1 MKINPKLP
9 EWGTS
14 IFTIMSRMA
23 VENNAINLAQGFPD
37 WNCDNEL
44 LELVHHFQKKGFNQ
58 YAPMQ
63 GVLNLRKAISEKIE
77 KLYGRHYDFES
88 EITITAGA
96 TQALYT
102 SITSIVKQGDE
113 VIVFEPAYDSYVPD
127 ILSNGGIPVYVPL
140 NPVDYSYD
148 WDLVQTKITD
158 KTKAIIINSPHNPT
172 GSLITEDDIK
182 ELEKITKGTDI
193 LIVSDEVYE
202 HITFDGKKHFS
213 LAGSEEL
220 AKRTFVISSFG
231 KTYHTTGWKMG
242 YCATPEYLTK
252 EFRKMHQFIV
262 FSVNTPIQYAYAE
275 FMKQK
280 ERYLSLAK
288 FYENKRDVFINAI
301 KNSKPALPAGKLKIK
316 NCEGTYFQLLDYSSI
331 SDLPDMEFSEYL
343 TKEIGVAVIPL
354 SPFYEDRKSRS
365 LVRICFAK
373 SDEVLREAAT
383 KLQNL

>member
-1 MKINPKLP
+1 MKINTKLP

-23 VENNAINLAQGFPD
+23 VEHKAINLAQGFPD
-37 WNCDNEL
+37 FNCNEEL
-44 LELVHHFQKKGFNQ
+44 LELVHQFQKKGFNQ

-63 GVLNLRKAISEKIE
+63 GVVNLRKAISEKIE
-77 KLYGRHYDFES
+77 KLHNRHYDFEN

-102 SITSIVKQGDE
+102 AITSVVKAGDE
-113 VIVFEPAYDSYVPD
+113 VILFEPAYDSYLPD
-127 ILSNGGIPVYVPL
+127 ILSNGGIPVYIPL
-140 NPVDYSYD
+140 DTNNYSYD
-148 WDLVQTKITD
+148 WDLVQKKISDRTRL
-158 KTKAIIINSPHNPT
+158 IILNSPHNPT
-172 GSLITEDDIK
+172 GSLIKDDDIK
-182 ELEKITKGTDI
+182 ELEKVTRESDI

-202 HITFDGKKHFS
+202 HIAFDGKKHFS

-242 YCATPEYLTK
+242 YCAAPDYLTK

-262 FSVNTPIQYAYAE
+262 FSTNTPIQYAYAE
-275 FMKQK
+275 FMKQ
-280 ERYLSLAK
+280 EDRYLTLGK
-288 FYENKRDVFINAI
+288 FYEHKRDVFLEEI
-301 KNSKPALPAGKLKIK
+301 KKSRFKSKK
-316 NCEGTYFQLLDYSSI
+316 CSGTYFQLLDYSLI
-331 SDLPDMEFSEYL
+331 SDKPDIEFAEYM

-354 SPFYEDRKSRS
+354 SPFYEDKKSRS

-373 SDEVLREAAT
+373 SDEVLKEAASKFC
-383 KLQNL
+383 KL

>member
-1 MKINPKLP
+1 MNIKPKLP

-23 VENNAINLAQGFPD
+23 VEHNAINLAQGFPD
-37 WNCDNEL
+37 FNCDEEL
-44 LELVHHFQKKGFNQ
+44 LDLVSHFQKKGFNQ

-63 GVLNLRKAISEKIE
+63 GMAMLRKAISEKIE
-77 KLYGRHYDFES
+77 KLHNRHYDFEN

-102 SITSIVKQGDE
+102 AITSVVKAGDE
-113 VIVFEPAYDSYVPD
+113 VILFEPAYDSYVPD
-127 ILSNGGIPVYVPL
+127 ILSNGGFPVYIPL
-140 NPVDYSYD
+140 NPKDYSYN
-148 WDLVQTKITD
+148 WDAVRNKISD
-158 KTKAIIINSPHNPT
+158 KAKAIILNSPHNPT

-182 ELEKITKGTDI
+182 ELELITRGTDI

-220 AKRTFVISSFG
+220 VKRTFVISSFG

-242 YCATPEYLTK
+242 YCAAPENLTK

-262 FSVNTPIQYAYAE
+262 FSVNTPIQFAYAE
-275 FMKQK
+275 FIKHEEK
-280 ERYLSLAK
+280 YLLLGN
-288 FYENKRDVFINAI
+288 FYQHKRDVFLEEIQ
-301 KNSKPALPAGKLKIK
+301 KSKFKSQK
-316 NCEGTYFQLLDYSSI
+316 CSGTYFQLLDYSAI
-331 SDLPDMEFSEYL
+331 SDKPDMEYSEYL

-373 SDEVLREAAT
+373 SDEVLKEAAS
-383 KLQNL
+383 KLQKL

>member
-1 MKINPKLP
+1 
-9 EWGTS
+9 
-14 IFTIMSRMA
+14 MA
-23 VENNAINLAQGFPD
+23 VEHNAINLAQGFPD
-37 WNCDNEL
+37 WNCDDEL

-77 KLYGRHYDFES
+77 KLYGRSYDFEN
-88 EITITAGA
+88 EITVTAGA

-102 SITSIVKQGDE
+102 AITSVVKAGDE
-113 VIVFEPAYDSYVPD
+113 VIIFEPAYDSYVPD
-127 ILSNGGIPVYVPL
+127 ILSNGGIPVCIDL
-140 NPVDYSYD
+140 NPKDYLYD
-148 WDLVQTKITD
+148 WDLVRKKISN
-158 KTKAIIINSPHNPT
+158 KTKLIILNSPHNPT
-172 GSLITEDDIK
+172 GSLLTQEDIK

-220 AKRTFVISSFG
+220 ANRAFVISSFG
-231 KTYHTTGWKMG
+231 KTYHATGWKMG
-242 YCATPEYLTK
+242 YCAAPEILTK

-275 FMKQK
+275 FMKRE
-280 ERYLSLAK
+280 ERYLSLGN
-288 FYENKRDVFINAI
+288 FYQQKRDVFVNAI
-301 KNSKPALPAGKLKIK
+301 RNSKLKIK
-316 NCEGTYFQLLDYSSI
+316 NCDGTYFQLLDYSAI
-331 SDLPDMEFSEYL
+331 SDKPDMEFSEYL

-373 SDEVLREAAT
+373 SDKVLKEAAV
-383 KLQNL
+383 KLQIL

>member
-1 MKINPKLP
+1 MKIKTKLP

-23 VENNAINLAQGFPD
+23 VEHKAINLAQGFPD
-37 WNCDNEL
+37 FNCNEEL
-44 LELVHHFQKKGFNQ
+44 IELVHHFQKKGFNQ

-63 GVLNLRKAISEKIE
+63 GVEQLRKAISAKIE
-77 KLYGRHYDFES
+77 KLYGRHYDFEN

-102 SITSIVKQGDE
+102 AITSVVKTGDE
-113 VIVFEPAYDSYVPD
+113 VILFEPAYDSYVPD

-140 NPVDYSYD
+140 NPKDYSYD
-148 WDLVQTKITD
+148 WDLVRNKISD
-158 KTKAIIINSPHNPT
+158 KTKLIILNSPHNPT
-172 GSLITEDDIK
+172 GSLITQQDIK
-182 ELEKITKGTDI
+182 ELKKLTKETDI

-202 HITFDGKKHFS
+202 HITFDGRKHFS

-220 AKRTFVISSFG
+220 SKRTFVISSFG

-242 YCATPEYLTK
+242 YCAAPEYLTK

-275 FMKQK
+275 FMKQE
-280 ERYLSLAK
+280 ERYLSLGK
-288 FYENKRDVFINAI
+288 FYQDKRDMF
-301 KNSKPALPAGKLKIK
+301 LKEIQQSNFK
-316 NCEGTYFQLLDYSSI
+316 SQKCSGTYFQLLDYSSI
-331 SDLPDMEFSEYL
+331 SDKPDMEFSEYL

-354 SPFYEDRKSRS
+354 SPFYENRESKS

-373 SDEVLREAAT
+373 SDEVLKEAAM
-383 KLQNL
+383 KLSTL

>member
-1 MKINPKLP
+1 MKIKAKLP

-23 VENNAINLAQGFPD
+23 VEHNAINLAQGFPD
-37 WNCDNEL
+37 FNCNEEL
-44 LELVHHFQKKGFNQ
+44 LELVYHFQKKGFNQ

-77 KLYGRHYDFES
+77 KLYGRFYDIEN
-88 EITITAGA
+88 EITVTAGA

-102 SITSIVKQGDE
+102 AITSVVKAGDE
-113 VIVFEPAYDSYVPD
+113 VVIFEPAYDSYVPD
-127 ILSNGGIPVYVPL
+127 ILSNGGIPVHIPL
-140 NPVDYSYD
+140 NPKDYSYD
-148 WDLVQTKITD
+148 WDLVRKKISD
-158 KTKAIIINSPHNPT
+158 KTKAIILNSPHNPT
-172 GSLITEDDIK
+172 GSLISKDDIK

-213 LAGSEEL
+213 LASSEEL

-242 YCATPEYLTK
+242 YCAAPEYLTK
-252 EFRKMHQFIV
+252 EFRKMHQFVV

-275 FMKQK
+275 FMKQ
-280 ERYLSLAK
+280 EDRYLSLGN
-288 FYENKRDVFINAI
+288 FYQHKRDVFVNAI
-301 KNSKPALPAGKLKIK
+301 KNAQPASPAGGLKVK
-316 NCEGTYFQLLDYSSI
+316 NCAGTYFQLFDYSAI

-354 SPFYEDRKSRS
+354 SPFYKSRESKS

-373 SDEVLREAAT
+373 SDEVLEEAAR
-383 KLQNL
+383 KLSTL